1 MIRLAL
7 ISSTLTADT
16 YGALSTRL
24 HRAAWTAY
32 APVDSGGSGQALGQ
46 VTEAA
51 SAEAL
56 FADRVDAFD
65 AVVIDADQVTAE
77 RLAKAAWALG
87 KPLLAGAV
95 GGNIRALGQADTLLM
110 PAHPWRF
117 LPSVQ
122 SVKRSLDDNK
132 LGQAGLL
139 RIHRW
144 LPPGEGVGA
153 LADRILPDADLA
165 CWLFGSAPETVWSLQ
180 SAANPEY
187 IQFHLGFANDGMAMI
202 DVAASLPSGGDY
214 FSLTMIGGTGAAYAD
229 DHHNMNL
236 LYSGGQPNAIRASQ
250 GRADLVGQLQE
261 FVDAI
266 SEQRAPSVTVADT
279 TRAVEVLDQV
289 LESAKSRQVIIGKE
303 GN

>member
-7 ISSTLTADT
+7 ISSAETAEA
-16 YGALSTRL
+16 YGSISTRL

-32 APVDSGGSGQALGQ
+32 APVDSGGSGKALGQ

-51 SAEAL
+51 SAEEL

-65 AVVIDADQVTAE
+65 AVVIDADQVAAE
-77 RLAKAAWALG
+77 RLAKEASANG
-87 KPLLAGAV
+87 KPVLAGAT
-95 GGNIRALGQADTLLM
+95 GGSLAALGQADTLLM
-110 PAHPWRF
+110 PAYPWRF

-122 SVKRSLDDNK
+122 SVKHSLNDGK

-144 LPPGEGVGA
+144 LPPGEGVVS
-153 LADRILPDADLA
+153 LAERILPDADLA

-279 TRAVEVLDQV
+279 TRAVEVLDRV
-289 LESAKSRQVIIGKE
+289 LESAKSRQVISGKE

>member
-1 MIRLAL
+1 MFR
-7 ISSTLTADT
+7 
-16 YGALSTRL
+16 RQ
-24 HRAAWTAY
+24 RC
-32 APVDSGGSGQALGQ
+32 
-46 VTEAA
+46 
-51 SAEAL
+51 
-56 FADRVDAFD
+56 
-65 AVVIDADQVTAE
+65 
-77 RLAKAAWALG
+77 
-87 KPLLAGAV
+87 LL
-95 GGNIRALGQADTLLM
+95 R
-110 PAHPWRF
+110 RE
-117 LPSVQ
+117 
-122 SVKRSLDDNK
+122 
-132 LGQAGLL
+132 GLL
-139 RIHRW
+139 RG
-144 LPPGEGVGA
+144 PPHAAQRGEAARGVARRA
-153 LADRILPDADLA
+153 LA
-165 CWLFGSAPETVWSLQ
+165 PESVWSLQ

-250 GRADLVGQLQE
+250 GRADLVRQLQE

-289 LESAKSRQVIIGKE
+289 LESAKSRQVISGKE

>member
-7 ISSTLTADT
+7 ISSAETAEA
-16 YGALSTRL
+16 YGSISTRL

-32 APVDSGGSGQALGQ
+32 APVDSGGSGKALGQ
-46 VTEAA
+46 VREAA
-51 SAEAL
+51 SAEEL

-65 AVVIDADQVTAE
+65 AVVIDADQVSAE
-77 RLAKAAWALG
+77 RLAKEASANG
-87 KPLLAGAV
+87 KPVLAGAT
-95 GGNIRALGQADTLLM
+95 GGSLAALGQADTLLM

-144 LPPGEGVGA
+144 LPPGEGVGV

-165 CWLFGSAPETVWSLQ
+165 CWLFGSAPETVWSLR

-187 IQFHLGFANDGMAMI
+187 IQFHLGFANDGTAMI

-279 TRAVEVLDQV
+279 TRAVEVLDRV
-289 LESAKSRQVIIGKE
+289 LESAKSRQVISGKE